1 MTPVKCSRC
10 HAVVQFMAGPNGK
23 SVQVNPDGTPHLCPN
38 AAPVNGTHTE
48 GNIPTTTP
56 VPIPVGNNTR
66 PVIEPVRI
74 PENETTVRQVSV
86 RPDSL
91 EIGSTKTGIIKCYGD
106 ASRPEVFMKRIE
118 NMITLRERATR
129 AMQSPQDPVGE

>member
-1 MTPVKCSRC
+1 MTDTALRIRVAHVVR
-10 HAVVQFMAGPNGK
+10 HA
-23 SVQVNPDGTPHLCPN
+23 
-38 AAPVNGTHTE
+38 
-48 GNIPTTTP
+48 
-56 VPIPVGNNTR
+56 
-66 PVIEPVRI
+66 
-74 PENETTVRQVSV
+74 

-118 NMITLRERATR
+118 NMITLRERAAR